1 MSNKDLELHDDED
14 FLEESDGS
22 DSEESFCF
30 PESLLAF
37 DDIAVQQ
44 FFQSAFQPNPAGNV
58 PINNATYIENT
69 GSSNSSSPP
78 LENSKKR
85 RRTEGAAAGGR
96 AKLTLQQK
104 YEILVLLEK
113 GVKESNLNRAEIGR
127 KYNVSRQTIAKII
140 KKREHIIRDYRNGVS
155 LDSRRSHILTPSM
168 RLLDDELVKF
178 LIILV
183 RNRAEDYNAAK
194 TAANARGEVIEPM
207 GRIVITRKEFIAEAN
222 AIAQRLG
229 ITTTN
234 KENELIVWKAKTTWF
249 ERFRERH
256 KIAKEVID
264 DVKRVHSDDYYTATV
279 ASSSSSSVAND
290 WSAASTASAAA
301 YAQSAYPPT
310 PYVPHINTTN
320 SSSSSSAYPFSI
332 PTAAE
337 HHYQY

>member
-1 MSNKDLELHDDED
+1 MSNKELNLLENVHFSDD
-14 FLEESDGS
+14 SDGS
-22 DSEESFCF
+22 DSEDSFCF

-44 FFQSAFQPNPAGNV
+44 FFQSAFQPNPAGNAPV
-58 PINNATYIENT
+58 NTASYIDT
-69 GSSNSSSPP
+69 TISSNSSSAP

-140 KKREHIIRDYRNGVS
+140 QKREHIIRDYRNGVS
-155 LDSRRSHILTPSM
+155 LDSKRSHILTPAM

-183 RNRAEDYNAAK
+183 RNKAEDYNAAK
-194 TAANARGEVIEPM
+194 AAANARGEMIEPM
-207 GRIVITRKEFIAEAN
+207 DRIVITRKEFIAEAN

-234 KENELIVWKAKTTWF
+234 KENEVIVWKAKTTWF

-256 KIAKEVID
+256 KIAKEVIED
-264 DVKRVHSDDYYTATV
+264 MKRVQGDGYYTSSGV
-279 ASSSSSSVAND
+279 SSSSLIND
-290 WSAASTASAAA
+290 WSSTSSAAVFSHGSS
-301 YAQSAYPPT
+301 YSPTSHFVYPT
-310 PYVPHINTTN
+310 MTTSSS
-320 SSSSSSAYPFSI
+320 SSSSSSAFPF
-332 PTAAE
+332 PTISE
-337 HHYQY
+337 HYQY